1 MPSRASRPAV
11 AAVLVTAAAVGFAGG
26 AVAGQQVGVIA
37 DPEVAAT
44 AEPTPTAEATPE
56 AGISLNADPASA
68 SANQDVRLEGNLE
81 PAMGGV
87 SLQVQRSLDG
97 GDWQEFPVTTTSR
110 EDGTFGVTVRT
121 GRSGVNRFRVVGTVE
136 GEPMT
141 SNEAPVS
148 IG

>member
-1 MPSRASRPAV
+1 
-11 AAVLVTAAAVGFAGG
+11 VTAAVFGFAGG
-26 AVAGQQVGVIA
+26 AVVGQQVGALA
-37 DPEVAAT
+37 DPDVAAT
-44 AEPTPTAEATPE
+44 AAPSPTEEATPG
-56 AGISLNADPASA
+56 AGISLTADPASA

-81 PAMGGV
+81 PATGGV

-121 GRSGVNRFRVVGTVE
+121 GRSGENRFRVVGTVD
-136 GEPMT
+136 GAPMA
-141 SNEAPVS
+141 SNEVPVS

>member
-11 AAVLVTAAAVGFAGG
+11 AVVLVTAAVFGFAGG
-26 AVAGQQVGVIA
+26 AVVGQGLGALA
-37 DPEVAAT
+37 DPQVAT
-44 AEPTPTAEATPE
+44 TGEPTPTDEATPE
-56 AGISLNADPASA
+56 AGISLTADPASA
-68 SANQDVRLEGNLE
+68 SANQDVRLEGSLA
-81 PAMGGV
+81 PAVGGIA
-87 SLQVQRSLDG
+87 LQVERSLDG

-121 GRSGVNRFRVVGTVE
+121 SRSGENRFRVVGAVE

-141 SNEAPVS
+141 SNEVPVS

>member
-11 AAVLVTAAAVGFAGG
+11 AAVLVTAAAFGFAGG
-26 AVAGQQVGVIA
+26 AVVAQQIGALV

-44 AEPTPTAEATPE
+44 GEPTPTEEATPK
-56 AGISLNADPASA
+56 AGISLSADPGSA
-68 SANQDVRLEGNLE
+68 TTNQDVRLEGSLA
-81 PAMGGV
+81 PAVGGV
-87 SLQVQRSLDG
+87 ALQVERSLDG

-121 GRSGVNRFRVVGTVE
+121 SRSGENRFRVVGTVE
-136 GEPMT
+136 GAPMA
-141 SNEAPVS
+141 SNEVPVS